1 MTIGLTINQGANDD
15 EILAL
20 KSSDVAHGM
29 TGIAEADTWGVFKK
43 AEATSG
49 GLQIRGLK
57 DADGVAGYAI
67 YLQGLLGEAADAT
80 KTTAAVG
87 VTQFDSRIT
96 DGGTSI
102 ASVAANGN
110 LVVMSNGATARF
122 IFDADGDSHQD
133 VGTAWTNFDSE
144 PDALITR
151 SVGIVMGPDTIVK
164 SKFDDWNR
172 DHKEDLIRTGLIPRL
187 TPEQEAAGERPLMN
201 TTQLARLH
209 NGAIWQLHVEQQ
221 TLREELDAKDTR
233 IALLE
238 QRLNLIERN

>member
-1 MTIGLTINQGANDD
+1 MG
-15 EILAL
+15 
-20 KSSDVAHGM
+20 
-29 TGIAEADTWGVFKK
+29 
-43 AEATSG
+43 
-49 GLQIRGLK
+49 
-57 DADGVAGYAI
+57 
-67 YLQGLLGEAADAT
+67 
-80 KTTAAVG
+80 
-87 VTQFDSRIT
+87 
-96 DGGTSI
+96 
-102 ASVAANGN
+102 ANGN
-110 LVVMSNGATARF
+110 LLVITNSSTARF

-133 VGTAWTNFDSE
+133 VGTAWTNFDNE

-151 SVGIVMGPDTIVK
+151 SVGIVMGLDTIVK

-221 TLREELDAKDTR
+221 TLREELDAKDSR

-238 QRLNLIERN
+238 QRLNLIEKN